1 MSRKAAFVFI
11 QIIALLSVLTITAVV
26 VASSINSETEKTD
39 RKSENLSEVVI
50 LESAKP
56 TQSSAP
62 AETPSQEAEP
72 NSGGQIDMSR
82 YGKTNEDSPL
92 YQQCMAE
99 LNGIREGLV
108 VLQNQNVQYAA
119 EYNDLIA
126 RINASTDTE
135 EAQNLSAS
143 ASVKM
148 QQLQDSYAAISNY
161 QSTHPYNWGCGWSGK
176 FYF

>member
-1 MSRKAAFVFI
+1 MSRKAAFVLI
-11 QIIALLSVLTITAVV
+11 QIIALLSVLAITAVIL
-26 VASSINSETEKTD
+26 ATSITTDSEKTV
-39 RKSENLSEVVI
+39 RKSENPSEVVI

-56 TQSSAP
+56 TRSSAP
-62 AETPSQEAEP
+62 VESPSQEAGP

-92 YQQCMAE
+92 YQQCLAE
-99 LNGIREGLV
+99 LNAMREGLV
-108 VLQNQNVQYAA
+108 VLQNQNAQYGA

-126 RINASTDTE
+126 RLQASTDPA

-143 ASVKM
+143 ASAKM

-161 QSTHPYNWGCGWSGK
+161 QNTHPYNWGCGWSGK

>member
-1 MSRKAAFVFI
+1 MSRKTAFVLI
-11 QIIALLSVLTITAVV
+11 QVIAFLSLITVTAIIVL
-26 VASSINSETEKTD
+26 SSISSESEKTV
-39 RKSENLSEVVI
+39 RKSENPSEVVI

-62 AETPSQEAEP
+62 VETPSQDADP

-108 VLQNQNVQYAA
+108 VLQNQNAQYAA

-126 RINASTDTE
+126 RINTSTDPV
-135 EAQNLSAS
+135 EAQNLSAI

-161 QSTHPYNWGCGWSGK
+161 QNTHPYNWGCGWSGK